1 MPRAPGTEWL
11 TCSSPE
17 EQALDLP
24 PKVTL
29 AAAKHAV
36 DGTSHSIN
44 ARAGPLLIPLSLSE
58 TWFFH
63 LEKRHHLF
71 SLFHPGVMRPQR
83 TKADE
88 KNFVTGKGPRDQRGC
103 HPASGHRTQC
113 NDVTRTSQETRL
125 GGKGFRSNLSAI
137 GFVRRDSRK
146 WVDITPGFGLD
157 QARMVPVCFSCECHH
172 GGHLSYP
179 SAPRSTKAGPI
190 EV

>member
-1 MPRAPGTEWL
+1 MQRGSLWPFREAGAGSSLLASGRLLLPRAPGTEWL
-11 TCSSPE
+11 TCSSRE

-29 AAAKHAV
+29 AAAKHAS

-113 NDVTRTSQETRL
+113 NDVTQTSQETRWAE
-125 GGKGFRSNLSAI
+125 KAS
-137 GFVRRDSRK
+137 
-146 WVDITPGFGLD
+146 D
-157 QARMVPVCFSCECHH
+157 QT
-172 GGHLSYP
+172 
-179 SAPRSTKAGPI
+179 SAPSGSCAEILGNGWT
-190 EV
+190 